1 MIDCVNASKCKQSVH
16 GDASVSEQWGLSDS
30 AIWRLLE
37 ECQASI
43 RSTDRCYTCFSTGQP
58 HHDDRLWC
66 QRSWASWLISGMF
79 VWCTYKSAPFFLHGE
94 IVTDRMSV
102 IFLQEIQD
110 HRQFVDFSSYNNRP
124 AVHLIL
130 FVHSC
135 GHSDNF
141 SSLLWALWGRC
152 AVQSDCSDRW
162 SSTCSSLSGL
172 FTLSVRTMQV
182 GRWRLSITISCCLS
196 DFSSSIW
203 DFSSEFNISNRSD
216 S

>member
-1 MIDCVNASKCKQSVH
+1 MQANVNNPSMETP
-16 GDASVSEQWGLSDS
+16 ASVNSGVYQTAPSGGCWKNVRLQSDQLTDATRVS
-30 AIWRLLE
+30 QQDSHTMMTDCGVRGREPHGWSQECLFGVHTNLL
-37 ECQASI
+37 
-43 RSTDRCYTCFSTGQP
+43 
-58 HHDDRLWC
+58 
-66 QRSWASWLISGMF
+66 
-79 VWCTYKSAPFFLHGE
+79 PFFFMVRLSLTGC
-94 IVTDRMSV
+94 RLF
-102 IFLQEIQD
+102 FLQEIQD

-130 FVHSC
+130 FVHTC
-135 GHSDNF
+135 GRSDNF

-203 DFSSEFNISNRSD
+203 DFSSEFNTSNRSD